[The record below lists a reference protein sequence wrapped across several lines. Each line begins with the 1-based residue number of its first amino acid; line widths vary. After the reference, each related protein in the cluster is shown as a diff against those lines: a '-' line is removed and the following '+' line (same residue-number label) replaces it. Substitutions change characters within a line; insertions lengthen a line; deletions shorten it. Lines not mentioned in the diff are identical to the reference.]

1 MKTQERMDIYKLGN
15 VFSLKTE
22 SLFAIII
29 AQLNKTRSHGNC
41 AITHKL
47 TETEL
52 GTKYEIMNIML

>member
-1 MKTQERMDIYKLGN
+1 MKTQEKMDIYKLGN

-29 AQLNKTRSHGNC
+29 AQKNKTRSHGNC
-41 AITHKL
+41 AIKHKL

-52 GTKYEIMNIML
+52 GTKYEIMSIML